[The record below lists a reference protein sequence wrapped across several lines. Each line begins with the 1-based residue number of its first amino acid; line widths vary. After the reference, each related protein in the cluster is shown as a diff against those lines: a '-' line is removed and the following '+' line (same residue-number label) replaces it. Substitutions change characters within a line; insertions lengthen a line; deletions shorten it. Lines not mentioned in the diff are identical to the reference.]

1 MSDRIELTKKDLAEQ
16 EKCMEEVRKILLD
29 RYPNRQPLA
38 FTHSYGCQQN
48 VSDGEKLRGMLAEM
62 GYGFT
67 NQESQADCIIFNT
80 CAVRENAEFRIFGN
94 VGNLKRY
101 KKANPNLIIGLC
113 GCMMQQE
120 HVAKK
125 IRESYPYVD
134 LIFGTHASH
143 LLPFMLKKRLEGQK
157 HVEEIE
163 NHSGLIVE
171 DLPVLRD
178 GAFKAWLPVM
188 YGCDNFCTYCIV
200 PYVRGRERSR
210 RPEKILD
217 EVKQLVQSGYKEI
230 MLLGQNVNSYG
241 KGLDEPIDF
250 TGLLRRIDAVEG
262 DFRVRF
268 MTSHPKDCTREM
280 IDTIAQSQKLC
291 HHIHLPVQSGSD
303 RILRQMNRCYDTKQY
318 LDLIAYAKEKIPDV
332 TLSSDIIVGFPGETY
347 EDFCRTLD
355 LVRQVE
361 YDFLFTFIYSKRAGT
376 KAAQMEDPVSAQEK
390 SRWFRELLKVQGAIG
405 QKRNEQR
412 IGTVQQVLVDGPAK
426 EGTGR
431 VGGKSG
437 GNITV
442 EFLGDDSLTG
452 QLVDVKITQAHN
464 WGVIGEKLK

>member
-120 HVAKK
+120 YVAKK

-134 LIFGTHASH
+134 LVFGTHASH

-250 TGLLRRIDAVEG
+250 TGLLRRIDVVEG

-280 IDTIAQSQKLC
+280 IDVIAQGQKLC

-303 RILRQMNRCYDTKQY
+303 RILQLMNRYYDTKQY

-361 YDFLFTFIYSKRAGT
+361 YDFLFTFIYSKRVGT

-390 SRWFRELLKVQGAIG
+390 SQWFRELLKVQGVIG

-412 IGTVQQVLVDGPAK
+412 IGTVQQVLVDGAAK

-464 WGVIGEKLK
+464 WGVIGEKLE

>member
-1 MSDRIELTKKDLAEQ
+1 MSERIELTKSDLIQQ
-16 EKCMEEVRKILLD
+16 EKAMEEVRKLLLD

-48 VSDGEKLRGMLAEM
+48 ISDGEKIRGMLAEM

-67 NQESQADCIIFNT
+67 NQESEADCIIFNT
-80 CAVRENAEFRIFGN
+80 CAVRENAEFRIYGN

-101 KKANPNLIIGLC
+101 KKTNPNLIIGLC

-143 LLPFMLKKRLEGQK
+143 LLPFMLEKRLRGQK

-163 NHSGLIVE
+163 PHDGFIVE
-171 DLPVLRD
+171 DMPIRRD
-178 GAFKAWLPVM
+178 GTVKAWLPIM
-188 YGCDNFCTYCIV
+188 YGCDNFCTYCVV

-210 RPEKILD
+210 RPERILD
-217 EVKQLVQSGYKEI
+217 EVRQLVAQGYKEI
-230 MLLGQNVNSYG
+230 ILLGQNVNSYG
-241 KGLDEPIDF
+241 KGLEESINF
-250 TGLLRRIDAVEG
+250 TQLLQQVDAVEG

-280 IDTIAQSQKLC
+280 IDTIAQSNKLC
-291 HHIHLPVQSGSD
+291 HHIHLPVQSGSN
-303 RILRQMNRCYDTKQY
+303 RILSQMNRCYDIEKY
-318 LDLIAYAKEKIPDV
+318 LGLIEYAKKKIPDL

-347 EDFCRTLD
+347 KDFCATLN
-355 LVRQVE
+355 LIRKVE
-361 YDFLFTFIYSKRAGT
+361 YDFLFTFIYSKRVGT
-376 KAAQMEDPVSAQEK
+376 KAAQMDDPVPADEK
-390 SRWFRELLKVQGAIG
+390 SKWFRELLAVQSEIG
-405 QKRNEQR
+405 QKRCEKM
-412 IGTVQQVLVDGPAK
+412 IGTVQQVLVDGLAK

-431 VGGKSG
+431 VSGKSG

-442 EFLGDDSLTG
+442 EFPGDASVIG
-452 QLVDVKITQAHN
+452 QMVNVQITEAHN
-464 WGVIGEKLK
+464 WGVIGERQK